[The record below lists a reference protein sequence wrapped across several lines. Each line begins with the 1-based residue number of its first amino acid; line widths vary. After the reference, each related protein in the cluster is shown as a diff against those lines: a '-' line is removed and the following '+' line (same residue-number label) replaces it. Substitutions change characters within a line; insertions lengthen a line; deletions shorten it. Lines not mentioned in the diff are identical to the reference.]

1 MSAVNLDTGFYLV
14 QDGVAFQW
22 YERRED
28 AERAITRYS
37 TTGWRVVPA
46 AELQRKG

>member
-1 MSAVNLDTGFYLV
+1 MGAVNLRDGYYLV

-22 YERRED
+22 YAKRED
-28 AERAITRYS
+28 AERAITRYA